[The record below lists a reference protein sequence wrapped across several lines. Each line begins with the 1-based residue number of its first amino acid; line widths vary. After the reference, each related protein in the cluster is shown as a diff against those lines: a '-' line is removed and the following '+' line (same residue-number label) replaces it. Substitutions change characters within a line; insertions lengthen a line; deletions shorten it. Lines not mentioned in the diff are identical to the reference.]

1 MVYSLIT
8 QLAVNTS
15 KTIAQVM
22 MAGEPNVHLPVLNV
36 MIESF
41 GVCRLILKFLNK

>member
-15 KTIAQVM
+15 KTIAQIM
-22 MAGEPNVHLPVLNV
+22 MAGKPNVHLRVLNV
-36 MIESF
+36 MTENF
-41 GVCRLILKFLNK
+41 GVCGLILKFANK